1 MTVEEV
7 INEIKA
13 MGNERTKATLMK
25 HGAKEPFYGVKTGD
39 LKKIQK
45 KIKKDHELS
54 LQLYDSGVS
63 DAMYLAGLIADKE
76 KITPEHLQHWIENA
90 TWYMISEY
98 TVPWIAADSGHG
110 IEMGIKWIESEEE
123 MIASAG
129 WSALSNAIS
138 IAKDEDIDVNL
149 HSNLLDRVQKQLQSS
164 QNRVRYTMNG
174 YVIAVGSYIP
184 GLTDKAKKVADSIGK
199 VNVDM
204 GGTACKVPDA
214 PSYIAKI
221 ESMGRIGKKR
231 KMARC

>member
-7 INEIKA
+7 MNELKA
-13 MGNERTKATLMK
+13 MGNEKTKATLLK

-45 KIKKDHELS
+45 KIKKDHQLS
-54 LQLYDSGVS
+54 LDLYKTGNS

-76 KITPEHLQHWIENA
+76 IIQPDHLQEWVENA
-90 TWYMISEY
+90 YWSMLSEY

-110 IEMGIKWIESEEE
+110 IEMGLKWIESEKES
-123 MIASAG
+123 IASAG
-129 WSALSNAIS
+129 WSALSNSIS
-138 IAKDEDIDVNL
+138 IAPDEDIDVDL
-149 HSNLLDRVQKQLQSS
+149 HRVLLDRVEKELHGS

-174 YVIAVGSYIP
+174 YVIAAGSYIP
-184 GLTDKAKKVADSIGK
+184 SLTDKAKKIAHSIGK
-199 VNVDM
+199 VYVEM

-214 PSYIAKI
+214 PVYIEKI
-221 ESMGRIGKKR
+221 EAMGRIGRKR

>member
-1 MTVEEV
+1 MTLEEV
-7 INEIKA
+7 IKEIKSF
-13 MGNERTKATLMK
+13 GNEKTKATLIK
-25 HGAKEPFYGVKTGD
+25 HGAQEPLYGVKTGD

-54 LQLYDSGVS
+54 LALYQTGIG
-63 DAMYLAGLIADKE
+63 DAMYLAGLIADQDQ
-76 KITPEHLQHWIENA
+76 IQADHLQDWVEKANSSMLA
-90 TWYMISEY
+90 EY

-110 IEMGIKWIESEEE
+110 IEMGIKWIESDEE

-138 IAKDEDIDVNL
+138 IAKEEDIDVEL
-149 HSNLLDRVQKQLQSS
+149 HSNLLSRVQEQLQGS

-184 GLTDKAKKVADSIGK
+184 ELTDKAKQVAESIGK
-199 VNVDM
+199 VHVDM

>member
-1 MTVEEV
+1 MTLEEV
-7 INEIKA
+7 IKEIKSF
-13 MGNERTKATLMK
+13 GNEKTKATLIK
-25 HGAKEPFYGVKTGD
+25 HGAQEPLYGVKTGD

-54 LQLYDSGVS
+54 LALYQTGIG
-63 DAMYLAGLIADKE
+63 DAMYLAGLIADQDQ
-76 KITPEHLQHWIENA
+76 IQADHLQDWVEKANSSMLA
-90 TWYMISEY
+90 EY

-110 IEMGIKWIESEEE
+110 IEMGIKWIESDEE

-138 IAKDEDIDVNL
+138 IAKEEDIDVEL
-149 HSNLLDRVQKQLQSS
+149 HSNLLSRVQEQLQGS

-184 GLTDKAKKVADSIGK
+184 ELTDKAKKVAESIGK
-199 VNVDM
+199 VHVDM